1 MCAKILFLA
10 VLRILNKSSS
20 LKMIPSIILNALE
33 MVYSVSLVIDFQVL
47 NEFRSYEVQYLFQ
60 FSSSHQPPA

>member
-60 FSSSHQPPA
+60 FSSSHQSPA